1 MFDLI
6 RRYRELR
13 PASVLVVVAAL
24 IVGSYN
30 VHRALGF
37 GSRTEQASLAAEKL
51 QSSGDISLD
60 WLGDPVITKAEVST
74 LKSVEKLTRIE
85 DLQVGERIRSDA
97 QTEEFDLQF
106 GTEIIRSDW
115 RKVTLVA
122 PKRDGSTADVIL
134 LRPLQ
139 WLNDQQAEVGGTVFI
154 SVPECGIDGQA
165 NVLTIE
171 PCPPIE
177 PAGDLGGRVITGTF
191 RHQVSASISL
201 SIAGQAEPILCTGNH
216 PFWSEDRQDF
226 IRADSLQPNET
237 LPTTT
242 GTTTVTSLI
251 QVPGST
257 PVYNLEIHGT
267 HVYHVGS
274 SGVLVHNGDPD
285 LYALWAAREVMKS
298 LGLKGDLLKE
308 FKYSPFGF
316 FGFGRGDAF
325 HRASGTM
332 FEGSLLN
339 FGAIEELSDEMLQ
352 HKLAQLEKYA
362 AALRNSRQSGIKSLY
377 IILDKTLPNTGAGAE
392 YAEMIAKLKAE
403 GLPIAVRYIENCR

>member
-1 MFDLI
+1 MLELL

-13 PASVLVVVAAL
+13 PVSVLVFVAAL
-24 IVGSYN
+24 LVGGYN

-37 GSRTEQASLAAEKL
+37 GSHVEQASLAAEKL
-51 QSSGDISLD
+51 PLSGDINLD
-60 WLGDPVITKAEVST
+60 QFGDPVLTKADVST
-74 LKSVEKLTRIE
+74 LKSLEKLTRIE
-85 DLQVGERIRSDA
+85 ELQVGERIRSDA
-97 QTEEFDLQF
+97 PTEEFDLQF
-106 GTEIIRSDW
+106 GTDIIRSEW

-122 PKRDGSTADVIL
+122 PKRDGSSAGVVL
-134 LRPLQ
+134 LRPLP
-139 WLNDQQAEVGGTVFI
+139 WLTEHQADVGRTVYI
-154 SVPECGIDGQA
+154 SVPECGIDGHA
-165 NVLTIE
+165 NVLAIE
-171 PCPPIE
+171 PCPEIE

-201 SIAGQAEPILCTGNH
+201 SIAGQPEPILCTGNH
-216 PFWSEDRQDF
+216 PFWSEDRQTF
-226 IRADSLQPNET
+226 VRADSLQSNET
-237 LPTTT
+237 LRTTT
-242 GTTTVTSLI
+242 GTTTVTSLTH
-251 QVPGST
+251 VPGST
-257 PVYNLEIHGT
+257 AVYNIEIHGT

-298 LGLKGDLLKE
+298 LGLEGNLLKE

-362 AALRNSRQSGIKSLY
+362 EALRDPDSKLKSVY
-377 IILDKTLPNTGAGAE
+377 ILLNNPLPASGAGAE
-392 YAEMIAKLKAE
+392 YTNLLVKLKEE
-403 GLPIAVRYIENCR
+403 GLPIAVRIIEDCR